1 MAYIR
6 FNVTKITDGEGRTVS
21 AKVNRMESDLPS
33 LSTLQPNIIF
43 NGLSHKGR
51 VRKWLELDD
60 GLLDRDMLAGADYLY
75 LDKGLL
81 DCDFML

>member
-6 FNVTKITDGEGRTVS
+6 FNVTKITDREGKTVS

-33 LSTLQPNIIF
+33 LATLQPNIIY
-43 NGLSHKGR
+43 NGLSFKGR

-60 GLLDRDMLAGADYLY
+60 GLLDRDMLAGADYLF

-81 DCDFML
+81 DCDLML